1 MTNWKDIIENHSN
14 PKLAKHYRSLMR
26 KYSSESSND
35 KKEDMKQIID
45 LIKAE
50 WAKRN
55 DQDVDAISSA
65 APSQGMMSTMDY
77 RVGDTQGVKKEYR
90 RQIIKEILSSSLP
103 FVESPAYMSEWGDPC
118 SEERYN
124 KIKNFL
130 FGQINNP
137 LQRKN
142 YRAISEWK
150 EDLDWLLKEKDSL
163 LSECNKEKK

>member
-1 MTNWKDIIENHSN
+1 MTNWKDIIENHNN
-14 PKLAKHYRSLMR
+14 PELAKHYRSLVR
-26 KYSSESSND
+26 KYSSESNKD
-35 KKEDMKQIID
+35 KKQNIKQVIG

-55 DQDVDAISSA
+55 DQDVDGISSA

-77 RVGDTQGVKKEYR
+77 RVGDTQGGKKEYR
-90 RQIIKEILSSSLP
+90 RQIIKEVLTSPLP
-103 FVESPAYMSEWGDPC
+103 FVESPAYMRQWGDPC
-118 SEERYN
+118 SKERYC

-130 FGQINNP
+130 LGQITNP

-163 LSECNKEKK
+163 LLECNKEKK